1 VPQGSLKTI
10 QDCEDFLQGCL
21 VLGTGGGGSPEMGM
35 RILRKALADGIS
47 LGWVDADD
55 IANDAWSVNPCGTGS
70 IAPVSEETER
80 EIEAMGLVDVMG
92 DNALIEAVKELES
105 YLGVTFG
112 CAVAFEP
119 GAGNTPD
126 ALVVGGRLGIP
137 VVDGDYAGRA
147 VPEDIQATTHL
158 YGKHIWPFC
167 AVDRWGNITIV
178 KRCANPRMGERL
190 GKHLALAAFGDASTA
205 ITPIPAREMKEVL
218 VRGTL
223 TRCLAMGRARR
234 QALERGEDPVDA
246 ILEIA
251 RGWRLFEGSVTGKD
265 WEDRDGYMF
274 GTTHVGGSGDYEGQT
289 LDVWFKNENH
299 VSWLNGE
306 PWICSPDIVTL
317 VRAES
322 GEGTTNASIRAGD
335 EVVALG
341 IKGLEAFRTEFGL
354 NECAGPRYFGFD
366 IDYRPIEELMVESG
380 A

>member
-1 VPQGSLKTI
+1 VPRGSLKTI

-35 RILRKALADGIS
+35 RILKKALEDGIR

-55 IANDAWSVNPCGTGS
+55 IPDDAWTVNPCGTGS
-70 IAPVSEETER
+70 IAPLSEETLKQ
-80 EIEAMGLVDVMG
+80 IEEMGLVDKLG
-92 DNALIEAVKELES
+92 DDALIEAVKELEQ
-105 YLGVTFG
+105 YLDRSFG
-112 CAVAFEP
+112 CVVAFEP

-147 VPEDIQATTHL
+147 VPEDLQSTTNL
-158 YGKHIWPFC
+158 YGKHIWPFT
-167 AVDRWGNITIV
+167 AIDRWGNVTIV
-178 KRCANPRMGERL
+178 KACANPRIGERL

-205 ITPIPAREMKEVL
+205 ITPIPASEMKEVL

-223 TRCLAMGRARR
+223 SKCLNIGRATRLAM
-234 QALERGEDPVDA
+234 EKGEDPVDA
-246 ILEIA
+246 VVKVTE
-251 RGWRLFEGSVTGKD
+251 GWRLLDGIVTGKE

-274 GTTHVGGSGDYEGQT
+274 GTTHIAGTGDHEGQT

-306 PWICSPDIVTL
+306 PWICSPDIVALLRTDT
-317 VRAES
+317 
-322 GEGTTNASIRAGD
+322 GEGITNTDIDAGD
-335 EVVALG
+335 EVTAVG

-354 NECAGPRYFGFD
+354 NECTGPRYFGFD
-366 IDYRPIEELMVESG
+366 IDYRPIEELL